1 MYSVYD
7 DRCLTCRI
15 APFGYLRINMY
26 LPFPAAF
33 RSLSRPSSAPSAKA
47 FALRPFSLDLLR
59 VLFLSIRELFL
70 FWFTLSAIAVFLP
83 KFLCLKTLLSSF
95 SLPLLSRLIQFSRF
109 SEVFSYI
116 PFSMLVGSNGF
127 EPSTSRLSGARSS
140 LLSYEP
146 ISPACYPLVEMKRF
160 ELSTSCVQGRR
171 SPN

>member
-7 DRCLTCRI
+7 DMLLTCRI

-47 FALRPFSLDLLR
+47 FALRPSSLDLLR
-59 VLFLSIRELFL
+59 VLIPLFSRIIL
-70 FWFTLSAIAVFLP
+70 VLVYSFGNCSFFTQISL
-83 KFLCLKTLLSSF
+83 LKTLLSSF

-109 SEVFSYI
+109 SEVFSFI
-116 PFSMLVGSNGF
+116 HLCMLVGSNGF

-146 ISPACYPLVEMKRF
+146 ISLACALWWR
-160 ELSTSCVQGRR
+160 
-171 SPN
+171 